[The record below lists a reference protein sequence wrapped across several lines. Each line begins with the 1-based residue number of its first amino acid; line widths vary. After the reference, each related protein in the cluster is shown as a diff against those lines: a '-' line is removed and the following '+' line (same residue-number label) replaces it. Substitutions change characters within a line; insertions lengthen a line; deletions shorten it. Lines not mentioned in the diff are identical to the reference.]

1 MAGSRPTIRAISQAA
16 GCSVTTVSMVLS
28 GRAEEFRISVAT
40 RDKVIQTAR
49 EMNYQP
55 NLHAR
60 NLRFGTSNIVAIMV
74 PTLTHRFFSSMAESF
89 ERLARTNGLFPL
101 IIATHHDKTE
111 ELEAINYFV
120 SQNVDCVFTANSAAI
135 AEVSETCKR
144 ARLKQIVIDAHNGG
158 GGHVVTTDSFAAA
171 QVLTTRLLERLE
183 AAHKSGPVYF
193 VGGMHDHSVTR
204 RRLDGFLAALEARG
218 IAYEEKPFVPT
229 PFNAGE
235 AREAF
240 EAFFQREKEVAGVF
254 VNSLAVMEGLLLH
267 FRDNRD
273 RCRDVRYAV
282 FDYHPFMEAVDLDYV
297 CVRQNAESMMSMAF
311 SIYLEGLDASE
322 ETIHFASYELI
333 ESQPINERSND
344 PGGR

>member
-1 MAGSRPTIRAISQAA
+1 MAGSRPTIRAISEAV

-28 GRAEEFRISVAT
+28 GRAEEFRISAAT
-40 RDKVIQTAR
+40 RDRIIQTAR

-74 PTLTHRFFSSMAESF
+74 PTLTHRFFSGMAEAF

-111 ELEAINYFV
+111 ELDAIDYFI
-120 SQNVDCVFTANSAAI
+120 SQNVDCVFTANTAAI
-135 AEVSETCKR
+135 ADVSKTCKR

-171 QVLTTRLLERLE
+171 QVLTTRLLDRID
-183 AAHKSGPVYF
+183 AAQKSGPVYF

-204 RRLDGFLAALEARG
+204 RRLDGFLAALDARSL
-218 IAYEEKPFVPT
+218 AYGDKPFVPT
-229 PFNAGE
+229 PFNAGQ
-235 AREAF
+235 AREIFAELF
-240 EAFFQREKEVAGVF
+240 ARERQIAGIF

-267 FRDNRD
+267 FRENRD
-273 RCRDVRYAV
+273 RCRDVHYAV

-297 CVRQNAESMMSMAF
+297 CVRQNAEAMMSMAF
-311 SIYLEGLDASE
+311 SIYTQGLDSGGE
-322 ETIHFASYELI
+322 QIHFAPYEVI
-333 ESQPINERSND
+333 ESEPIH
-344 PGGR
+344 